1 MRGSQEPG
9 DTEVGSQGSGRWLK
23 DSSRGTLSS
32 ELQMKSR
39 LGFQVLVF
47 ATYGGFAVE
56 EGFHGQ
62 QDLAQ
67 PFPEVKSFLL
77 LQDFSEPS
85 MGPVLGNS
93 ESWGCHT

>member
-1 MRGSQEPG
+1 MRGPQEPG
-9 DTEVGSQGSGRWLK
+9 DTEVRSQGSGQWLK
-23 DSSRGTLSS
+23 DCSRGTLSS
-32 ELQMKSR
+32 EAQVKSR
-39 LGFQVLVF
+39 LGFRVLVF
-47 ATYGGFAVE
+47 ATYGGFGVG

-67 PFPEVKSFLL
+67 PFPEVRSFLW